1 MKDILYKIPVLM
13 LLSVIVGCAS
23 MKEQKTEEQK
33 QMDLVGT
40 YIQLAAG
47 YMQSGRL
54 DFAKDY
60 IEKALEI
67 DANNS
72 QANNVMAI
80 VQWKLKD
87 YGAADKYFRKA
98 VREDPNNSAAQ
109 NNYGVFLC
117 EQGKIDKAVR
127 RFEKATDNALYK
139 TPAEAN
145 LNAGLCLMKKPAP
158 EQAEKYFKAALKA
171 DPRLPGALYHIAVIN
186 FEAGRAFPARAFIE
200 RYFAATRNDTP
211 ESLMLA
217 IKIERALGAK
227 DAEASYALRLR
238 SRYPDSPQ
246 AKNLR

>member
-1 MKDILYKIPVLM
+1 MKDILCKIPALM
-13 LLSVIVGCAS
+13 LLSVIVGCVS
-23 MKEQKTEEQK
+23 TTGQKAEEQK
-33 QMDLVGT
+33 QKELVGT
-40 YIQLAAG
+40 YVQLSAG
-47 YMQSGRL
+47 YMQPGRL
-54 DFAKDY
+54 DLAKDY

-67 DANNS
+67 DADDS

-87 YGAADKYFRKA
+87 YDAADKYFRKA
-98 VREDPNNSAAQ
+98 VRKDPDNAAAQ

-117 EQGKIDKAVR
+117 ERGKIDKAVY
-127 RFEKATDNALYK
+127 RFEKAIDNALYK

-145 LNAGLCLMKKPAP
+145 LNAGLCLMKKPAL
-158 EQAEKYFKAALKA
+158 EQAEGYFKSALKF
-171 DPRLPGALYHIAVIN
+171 DPKLPGALYNMAVIN

-200 RYFAATRNDTP
+200 RYFAATRKDTP

-227 DAEASYALRLR
+227 DAEASYALKLR